1 MEGPPDTETPVNQ
14 EPDEHEQISQENLPE
29 TTEPAEIS
37 EAPSPVMPRRSRRE
51 TKQPDRLN
59 ISKDGQKSKSYSTMI
74 FYNRNATGSV
84 P

>member
-1 MEGPPDTETPVNQ
+1 MERPPDTEVPVNQ
-14 EPDEHEQISQENLPE
+14 ELDEHEQISQEDLPE
-29 TTEPAEIS
+29 TTELAEAP
-37 EAPSPVMPRRSRRE
+37 EAPSSGMPRRSRRE

-59 ISKDGQKSKSYSTMI
+59 ISKDGQKSQSYSTMI